1 MYGPGVDTRDQVWF
15 AKVVIRKSP
24 MPSKFA
30 PLQNDTFLR
39 ALLRQPTEYTPLW
52 LMRQAGRYL
61 PEYRAT
67 RKRAGSFMGLATN
80 PDYAT
85 EVTLQPVDRYR
96 LDAAILFSD
105 ILTVPDAMG
114 LGLHFVDGEGPK
126 FERPLRDE
134 QAVMALRA
142 PDLSSLQYVFDAVTQ
157 IRTELN
163 GRVPLIGFSGSPW
176 TLACYMV
183 EGGGS
188 KEFHTIKAMLY
199 NRPDLMRHIL
209 QTNANAVAAY
219 LNAQID
225 AGAQAVMIFESWGGA
240 LADGAYQQF
249 SLQYMRDVIRQLQ
262 RDKDG
267 VRIPC
272 IVFTKGGGL
281 WLEEIADSGA
291 DALGLDWTVNLGQA
305 RARVG
310 DRVALQ
316 GNLDPAVLFAKPEQI
331 RAEVAQA
338 LASFGQHNAGSGH
351 VFNLGHGISQFT
363 PPEAVSVLV
372 DAVHEISRT
381 LHK

>member
-1 MYGPGVDTRDQVWF
+1 MST
-15 AKVVIRKSP
+15 
-24 MPSKFA
+24 KFA
-30 PLQNDTFLR
+30 PLKNDTFLR
-39 ALLRQPTEYTPLW
+39 ALLRQPTDYTPVW

-67 RKRAGSFMGLATN
+67 RARAGSFLGLAKN

-85 EVTLQPVDRYR
+85 EVTLQPLDRFP

-114 LGLHFVDGEGPK
+114 LGLYFADGEGPK

-134 QAVMALRA
+134 AAVMALQA
-142 PDLSSLQYVFDAVTQ
+142 PDLGDLQYVYDAVTQ
-157 IRTELN
+157 IRIELA

-188 KEFHTIKAMLY
+188 DDFRRVKSMLY
-199 NRPDLMRHIL
+199 DRPDLMHRIL
-209 QTNANAVAAY
+209 SINATAVAGY
-219 LNAQID
+219 LNAQIA
-225 AGAQAVMIFESWGGA
+225 AGAQAVMIFDSWGGA

-249 SLQYMRDVIRQLQ
+249 SLDYMREVVAQLNLDQ
-262 RDKDG
+262 EG

-281 WLEEIADSGA
+281 WLDQIADIGA
-291 DALGLDWTVNLGQA
+291 DAVGLDWTVNLGRA
-305 RARVG
+305 RALIG
-310 DRVALQ
+310 DKVALQ
-316 GNLDPAVLFAKPEQI
+316 GNLDPVALFAKPEQI
-331 RAEVAQA
+331 QAEVART
-338 LASFGQHNAGSGH
+338 LASYGAPSSGHGH

-363 PPEAVSVLV
+363 QPDAVAVMVEAVHSL
-372 DAVHEISRT
+372 SRAAR
-381 LHK
+381 

>member
-1 MYGPGVDTRDQVWF
+1 
-15 AKVVIRKSP
+15 
-24 MPSKFA
+24 MPHNFA
-30 PLQNDTFLR
+30 PLKNDTFLR
-39 ALLRQPTEYTPLW
+39 ALLRQPTDYTPLW

-61 PEYRAT
+61 PEYCAT
-67 RKRAGSFMGLATN
+67 RKRAGSFLGLAKN

-85 EVTLQPVDRYR
+85 EVTLQPLDRYA

-114 LGLHFVDGEGPK
+114 LGLYFADGEGPK

-134 QAVMALRA
+134 KAVLALKA
-142 PDLSSLQYVFDAVTQ
+142 PEPGTLQYVFDAVTQ

-188 KEFHTIKAMLY
+188 DDFRTVKTMLY
-199 NRPDLMRHIL
+199 DRPDLMRHIL
-209 QTNANAVAAY
+209 TTNAAAVAAY

-225 AGAQAVMIFESWGGA
+225 AGAQAVMIFDTWGGA

-249 SLQYMRDVIRQLQ
+249 SLHYMHEVMRQLK
-262 RDKDG
+262 REHEG
-267 VRIPC
+267 VKIPA

-281 WLEEIADSGA
+281 WLEQIADIGA
-291 DALGLDWTVNLGQA
+291 DAVGLDWTVNLGAA

-310 DRVALQ
+310 HKVALQ
-316 GNLDPAVLFAKPEQI
+316 GNLDPVVLFAGAEQI
-331 RAEVAQA
+331 RAETTKVLQ
-338 LASFGQHNAGSGH
+338 SFGAPQAGAGH

-372 DAVHEISRT
+372 DTVHEISRQ
-381 LHK
+381 LRQE

>member
-1 MYGPGVDTRDQVWF
+1 
-15 AKVVIRKSP
+15 
-24 MPSKFA
+24 MPQFA

-39 ALLRQPTEYTPLW
+39 ALLRQPTEHTPVW

-67 RKRAGSFMGLATN
+67 RERAGSFLGLAKN

-85 EVTLQPVDRYR
+85 EVTLQPLERFP

-114 LGLHFVDGEGPK
+114 LGLYFADGEGPK
-126 FERPLRDE
+126 FERPLRTE
-134 QAVMALRA
+134 QDVKALQV
-142 PDLSSLQYVFDAVTQ
+142 PDLASLDYVFKAVTQ

-188 KEFHTIKAMLY
+188 KEFHTIKKMLY
-199 NRPDLMRHIL
+199 NRPDLMHHIL
-209 QTNANAVAAY
+209 AINATSVAQY

-225 AGAQAVMIFESWGGA
+225 AGAQAVMIFDSWGGA
-240 LADGAYQQF
+240 LADGAYQEF
-249 SLQYMRDVIRQLQ
+249 SLAYMQQVVAQLK

-267 VRIPC
+267 VKIPA
-272 IVFTKGGGL
+272 IVFTKGGGQ
-281 WLEEIADSGA
+281 WIEQIADIGA
-291 DALGLDWTVNLGQA
+291 DAVGLDWTVNLT
-305 RARVG
+305 RARQLVG
-310 DRVALQ
+310 HKVGLQ
-316 GNLDPAVLFAKPEQI
+316 GNLDPAILFASPEQI
-331 RAEVAQA
+331 RAEVAKVLGA
-338 LASFGQHNAGSGH
+338 FGAPSAGTGH

-363 PPEAVSVLV
+363 PPESVAAMV
-372 DAVHEISRT
+372 EAVHSMSRAMRSGQ
-381 LHK
+381 

>member
-1 MYGPGVDTRDQVWF
+1 
-15 AKVVIRKSP
+15 

-30 PLQNDTFLR
+30 PLRNDTFLR

-85 EVTLQPVDRYR
+85 EVTLQPVDRYQ

-225 AGAQAVMIFESWGGA
+225 AGAQAVMIFDSWGGA

-249 SLQYMRDVIRQLQ
+249 SLQYMRDVIGQLQ

-338 LASFGQHNAGSGH
+338 LASFGQHSVGSGH

>member
-1 MYGPGVDTRDQVWF
+1 MST
-15 AKVVIRKSP
+15 
-24 MPSKFA
+24 KFA
-30 PLQNDTFLR
+30 PLKNDTFLR
-39 ALLRQPTEYTPLW
+39 ALLRQPTDYTPVW

-67 RKRAGSFMGLATN
+67 RARAGSFLGLAKN

-85 EVTLQPVDRYR
+85 EVTLQPLDRFP

-114 LGLHFVDGEGPK
+114 LGLYFADGEGPK

-134 QAVMALRA
+134 AAVMALQA
-142 PDLSSLQYVFDAVTQ
+142 PDLGDLQYVYDAVTQ
-157 IRTELN
+157 IRTELD

-188 KEFHTIKAMLY
+188 DDFRRVKSMLY
-199 NRPDLMRHIL
+199 DRPDLMHRIL
-209 QTNANAVAAY
+209 SINATAVAGY
-219 LNAQID
+219 LNAQIA
-225 AGAQAVMIFESWGGA
+225 AGAQAVMIFDSWGGA

-249 SLQYMRDVIRQLQ
+249 SLDYMREVVAQLDLDQ
-262 RDKDG
+262 DG

-281 WLEEIADSGA
+281 WLDQIADIGA
-291 DALGLDWTVNLGQA
+291 DAVGLDWTVNLGRA
-305 RARVG
+305 RALVG
-310 DRVALQ
+310 DKVALQ
-316 GNLDPAVLFAKPEQI
+316 GNLDPVALFAKPEQI
-331 RAEVAQA
+331 HAEVART
-338 LASFGQHNAGSGH
+338 LASYGAPSAGHGH

-363 PPEAVSVLV
+363 QPEAVSVMV
-372 DAVHEISRT
+372 EAVHSLSRMT
-381 LHK
+381 R